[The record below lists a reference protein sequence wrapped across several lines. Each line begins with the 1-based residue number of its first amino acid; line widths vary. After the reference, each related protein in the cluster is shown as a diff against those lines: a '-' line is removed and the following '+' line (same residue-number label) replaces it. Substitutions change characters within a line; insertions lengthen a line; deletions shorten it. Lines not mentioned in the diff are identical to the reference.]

1 MLRRYRCLRDII
13 AEILSSLS
21 SGGKRL
27 SENSRTVRIP
37 TDRCRRLVEFL
48 AQRGLVSE
56 RSGVVELTEKGYTW
70 LELYRRL
77 TELCCTSNT
86 NPNRR

>member
-13 AEILSSLS
+13 AEILSSLTN
-21 SGGKRL
+21 GGKRL
-27 SENSRTVRIP
+27 SEISRAVRIP
-37 TDRCRRLVEFL
+37 TDRCRKLVEFL

-77 TELCCTSNT
+77 TELCCISE
-86 NPNRR
+86 PQQRS